1 MYLVLFLVDLLYFKK
16 LLQNLEETF
25 FIISSTWSVNFQ
37 MVLPFYMSLSFGC
50 LFSIC
55 HRREL
60 LAKK

>member
-37 MVLPFYMSLSFGC
+37 IVLPFYELELWLFVQYLSPKRVAC
-50 LFSIC
+50 
-55 HRREL
+55 
-60 LAKK
+60 

>member
-37 MVLPFYMSLSFGC
+37 MVLPFYMSLTFVCS
-50 LFSIC
+50 FSIC